1 MRPSLLLA
9 VAVVAAALACSG
21 DTGSEDPL
29 VAEGRSVYM
38 SNCMVCHAPDPS
50 RTGAVGPAVAGSS
63 RELLEARVLRGEYPP
78 GYTPK
83 RDSQAM
89 APMPYLE
96 EDIDAL
102 TAFLQAA
109 AE

>member
-1 MRPSLLLA
+1 MRPLLLLA
-9 VAVVAAALACSG
+9 AAAALACSG
-21 DTGSEDPL
+21 GSGSEDPL
-29 VAEGRSVYM
+29 VAAGRSVYM
-38 SNCMVCHAPDPS
+38 SNCVVCHASDPM
-50 RTGAVGPAVAGSS
+50 REGAVGPAVAGSS
-63 RELLEARVLRGEYPP
+63 RALLEARLLRGEYPP

-89 APMPYLE
+89 AAMPYLE